1 MWIPGLSQLKT
12 IGLGIVA
19 GGVGLLALL
28 YRMRGK
34 KLRKW
39 HDVAAVGKE
48 RKDTIERTA
57 EMIREDAQAQRRED
71 DERFGD

>member
-1 MWIPGLSQLKT
+1 MFILSKLKV

-34 KLRKW
+34 KLRQW
-39 HDVAAVGKE
+39 QDVAAVGKE
-48 RKDTIERTA
+48 RKRHIEQTSEQIDEA
-57 EMIREDAQAQRRED
+57 TEDEVKASRR
-71 DERFGD
+71 RLGG